1 MTDLYPRPPHL
12 TIAVWVA
19 GNDEVAFGQA
29 CDTAAEFGCTPSGA
43 VEVAPRGRPFV
54 MLQDLEDRA
63 TVQLGGA
70 DLDSMV
76 HGQHPVSRPLKAGYR
91 AKPWGTTI
99 VEHLLGT
106 EAEPHPVAIS
116 LSAGALGWP
125 DELWTAKDRKT
136 AYRLAA
142 WATDVLRDLTAR
154 TGALYGSIAVEET
167 LPTPTALRAGTPI
180 SSLPFLSANLP
191 PGVLRAF
198 HTAFPKT
205 QPTNWPHGTFFPA
218 WKPFAPAN
226 PSKVNRSA
234 LTTASTTLGNALVL
248 RRHLDRRC

>member
-116 LSAGALGWP
+116 SSAGALGWP
-125 DELWTAKDRKT
+125 EELWTAKDRKA

-198 HTAFPKT
+198 HTAFPKPN
-205 QPTNWPHGTFFPA
+205 QPTGPT
-218 WKPFAPAN
+218 APSSPPGN
-226 PSKVNRSA
+226 PSPQPTPPK
-234 LTTASTTLGNALVL
+234 ST
-248 RRHLDRRC
+248 DQP